1 MMIGEVDY
9 EESFSD
15 NKVSIVYI
23 IVYIVHC
30 TSPLDKPLR

>member
-23 IVYIVHC
+23 IMYIVHQRR
-30 TSPLDKPLR
+30 PLDKPLR

>member
-1 MMIGEVDY
+1 MIGEVDY

-23 IVYIVHC
+23 IMYIVHC
-30 TSPLDKPLR
+30 VQVL